1 MFHKAIKTE
10 SKLRLA
16 IAGPSGSGKTYTA
29 LAIGTAL
36 ASGGRVAV
44 VDTEHGSASK
54 YADIFDFDVAE
65 MHEPFSPA
73 KYVKAIAGAAEA
85 GYDVVILDSTSHAWN
100 GTGGVLEIVEQ
111 AGKRARGNTYVG
123 WAEGTPAQNSL
134 IEAITGAG
142 IHVIATMRSKQD
154 YIMVEKNGKQ
164 VPQKVGMAPV
174 QRDGFE
180 YEFDVLIDMDI
191 DNNGIVSKTRCPA
204 LTGKVFSKPGQDVAG
219 ILSEWLGGEGAPAD
233 NESLPESLADAP
245 EDAAAHLATPPA
257 SKPKPTKATNG
268 NGELPLFKNVQQARE
283 YGVESGAYRDLA
295 AASDAYVELKA
306 KINPGSA
313 GEMWAA
319 WIEHCK
325 TATA

>member
-1 MFHKAIKTE
+1 MFKKAVKTDA
-10 SKLRLA
+10 KLRMA

-29 LAIGTAL
+29 LSIGTQL
-36 ASGGRVAV
+36 VPGGRVAV

-54 YADIFDFDVAE
+54 YADLFDFDVAE
-65 MHEPFSPA
+65 MHAPFAPS
-73 KYVKAIAGAAEA
+73 KYVMAISMAADA

-123 WAEGTPAQNSL
+123 WAEGTPVQNSL
-134 IEAITGAG
+134 IESITGAG

-191 DNNGIVSKTRCPA
+191 DNNGIVSKSRCPA
-204 LTGKVFSKPGQDVAG
+204 LNRKVFDKPGADVAE
-219 ILSEWLGGEGAPAD
+219 ILADWLSAGPVKADDPGLIDSLDSAPAD
-233 NESLPESLADAP
+233 T
-245 EDAAAHLATPPA
+245 AAHVVALPA
-257 SKPKPTKATNG
+257 G
-268 NGELPLFKNVQQARE
+268 DG
-283 YGVESGAYRDLA
+283 YGL
-295 AASDAYVELKA
+295 
-306 KINPGSA
+306 NGSA
-313 GEMWAA
+313 
-319 WIEHCK
+319 
-325 TATA
+325 